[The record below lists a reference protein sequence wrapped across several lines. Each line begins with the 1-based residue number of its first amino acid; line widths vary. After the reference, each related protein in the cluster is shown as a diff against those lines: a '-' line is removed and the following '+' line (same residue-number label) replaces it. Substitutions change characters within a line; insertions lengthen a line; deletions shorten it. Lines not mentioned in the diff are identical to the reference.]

1 MLSKSQ
7 PNCVELIYI
16 FGVQITIYIVSVGAK
31 ARLSRSFSEPLKTR
45 VFSTRLISHTNIAY
59 YIISVEKNISMPTKT
74 AL

>member
-16 FGVQITIYIVSVGAK
+16 LDVQITIYVVSVGAK

-45 VFSTRLISHTNIAY
+45 VFSTRLITHTYIAY
-59 YIISVEKNISMPTKT
+59 YIILVEKYINAFKT